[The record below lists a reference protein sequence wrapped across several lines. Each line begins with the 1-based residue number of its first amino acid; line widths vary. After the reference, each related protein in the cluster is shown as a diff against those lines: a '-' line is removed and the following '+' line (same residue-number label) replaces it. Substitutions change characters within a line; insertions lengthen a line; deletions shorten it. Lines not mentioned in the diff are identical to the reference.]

1 MDAVGDDQI
10 IGFMCGAILKK
21 HGRFARILF
30 RFHRVFPGMDT
41 RRVQFGQ
48 QCFMKICPVDREVVD
63 VVFSS
68 DGIRVGLGNHP
79 SAGFQYTEGRQ
90 QQPSRDDLFAD
101 PVTRIMRLNEV
112 LFSEFGFRG
121 NTDQYFDARNSFL
134 NDVLDRR
141 TGIPITLSVVYL
153 EVARRI
159 ELPLVGVGLPGHFL
173 VKYDDG
179 AQEILLD
186 PFHSGRLLTEDDC
199 RAKIAEMYQGE
210 MRFHKAL
217 LAAVSKRQILLRM
230 LRNLKGIYAQAKDHA
245 KTLSVIERLLLLAP
259 EADTELRDRGL
270 VHFGLQRYAEARADL
285 EAYLRRAPQASDAKD
300 IKDLL
305 AKVRQRQAQLN

>member
-1 MDAVGDDQI
+1 MTKTEVRAQWAELLARPDEDWELDRAALLLAAEEYPLLQI
-10 IGFMCGAILKK
+10 EPYLSLLDS
-21 HGRFARILF
+21 FASRA
-30 RFHRVFPGMDT
+30 RV
-41 RRVQFGQ
+41 
-48 QCFMKICPVDREVVD
+48 
-63 VVFSS
+63 
-68 DGIRVGLGNHP
+68 
-79 SAGFQYTEGRQ
+79 
-90 QQPSRDDLFAD
+90 RDDLFAD

-285 EAYLRRAPQASDAKD
+285 EAYLRCAPQASDAKD

>member
-1 MDAVGDDQI
+1 MTKTEVRAQWAELLARPDEDWELDRAALLLAAEEYPLLQI
-10 IGFMCGAILKK
+10 ESYLSLLDS
-21 HGRFARILF
+21 FAARA
-30 RFHRVFPGMDT
+30 RV
-41 RRVQFGQ
+41 
-48 QCFMKICPVDREVVD
+48 
-63 VVFSS
+63 
-68 DGIRVGLGNHP
+68 
-79 SAGFQYTEGRQ
+79 
-90 QQPSRDDLFAD
+90 RDDLFAD

-112 LFSEFGFRG
+112 LVSELGFRG
-121 NTDQYFDARNSFL
+121 NADQYFDARNSFL

-186 PFHSGRLLTEDDC
+186 PFHGGRLLTEDDC

-259 EADTELRDRGL
+259 ETDTELRDRGF

-285 EAYLRRAPQASDAKD
+285 EAYLRRAPQASDAKE

>member
-1 MDAVGDDQI
+1 MTKTEVRAQWAELLARPDEDWELDRAALLLAAEEYPLLQI
-10 IGFMCGAILKK
+10 ESYLSLLDS
-21 HGRFARILF
+21 FAARA
-30 RFHRVFPGMDT
+30 RV
-41 RRVQFGQ
+41 
-48 QCFMKICPVDREVVD
+48 
-63 VVFSS
+63 
-68 DGIRVGLGNHP
+68 
-79 SAGFQYTEGRQ
+79 
-90 QQPSRDDLFAD
+90 RDDLFAD

-186 PFHSGRLLTEDDC
+186 PFHGGRLLTEDDC

>member
-1 MDAVGDDQI
+1 MTKTEVRAQWAELLARPDEDWELDRAALLLAAEEYPLLQI
-10 IGFMCGAILKK
+10 EPYLSLLDS
-21 HGRFARILF
+21 FASRA
-30 RFHRVFPGMDT
+30 RV
-41 RRVQFGQ
+41 
-48 QCFMKICPVDREVVD
+48 
-63 VVFSS
+63 
-68 DGIRVGLGNHP
+68 
-79 SAGFQYTEGRQ
+79 
-90 QQPSRDDLFAD
+90 RDDLFAD

-186 PFHSGRLLTEDDC
+186 PFHGGRLLTEDDC

>member
-1 MDAVGDDQI
+1 MTKTEVRAQWAELLARPDEDWELDRAALLLAAEEYPLLQI
-10 IGFMCGAILKK
+10 EPYLSLLDS
-21 HGRFARILF
+21 FASRA
-30 RFHRVFPGMDT
+30 RV
-41 RRVQFGQ
+41 
-48 QCFMKICPVDREVVD
+48 
-63 VVFSS
+63 
-68 DGIRVGLGNHP
+68 
-79 SAGFQYTEGRQ
+79 
-90 QQPSRDDLFAD
+90 RDDLFAD

-179 AQEILLD
+179 AQENLLD
-186 PFHSGRLLTEDDC
+186 PFHGGRLLTEDDC

>member
-1 MDAVGDDQI
+1 MTKTEVRAQWAELLARPDEDWELDRAALLLAAEEYPLLQI
-10 IGFMCGAILKK
+10 EPYLSLLDS
-21 HGRFARILF
+21 FASRA
-30 RFHRVFPGMDT
+30 RV
-41 RRVQFGQ
+41 
-48 QCFMKICPVDREVVD
+48 
-63 VVFSS
+63 
-68 DGIRVGLGNHP
+68 
-79 SAGFQYTEGRQ
+79 
-90 QQPSRDDLFAD
+90 RDDLFAD